1 MTRRDKD
8 KDPFDDWLDD
18 MDDLMRRMQKEMNKM
33 LDDIMGG
40 NSSFK
45 GYSYVKR
52 PGEEPEYRT
61 FGDEKGF
68 ERENR
73 HGHERPRSETSTH
86 VDVLDDDDVIRII
99 ADLPGVEK
107 EDINLTATE
116 KTVSIK
122 ASRGNRSYDEEVE
135 LPTEVDTESAS
146 AAYKNGVLEVTFDK
160 EERTKGKD
168 IEIE

>member
-1 MTRRDKD
+1 MTRRDRDRD

-18 MDDLMRRMQKEMNKM
+18 MDNLMRRMQEEMNKM

-52 PGEEPEYRT
+52 PGEDPEYRT
-61 FGDEKGF
+61 FGDESEEGF
-68 ERENR
+68 KR
-73 HGHERPRSETSTH
+73 ERPRSGTSTH

-107 EDINLTATE
+107 EDINLSATE
-116 KTVSIK
+116 SVVSIN
-122 ASRGNRSYDEEVE
+122 ASRGERSYDEEVQ
-135 LPTEVDTESAS
+135 LPTEVDPESAS
-146 AAYKNGVLEVTFDK
+146 ATYKNGVLEVTFDK